1 MRRYLTRK
9 IITYVVAFF
18 IGVTVDW
25 ALPHFMPGD
34 PIQGML
40 AKYNVANNAGYQ
52 ALYAQFQSSYGLN
65 VSLWQQYL
73 NFWHSVL
80 SGDFG
85 QSIFAQGAT
94 VSSLIFSAMPYTVA
108 LLVPAVLLSYS
119 LGNRLGA
126 AAARRKVLD
135 NSVLPLGYVLQALP
149 YPWLAL
155 VVVYLF
161 GPVWHL
167 FPTSLGYD
175 QGLIPHFDWT
185 FISSALDHWF
195 LPFLTVFLVSLG
207 GWAIGMRNLVIYELE
222 NDSSRYLRALGAN
235 ERVVRRYAYR
245 NASLPQLSGLALQL
259 GVVIGGNIVTE
270 VAFQYPGL
278 GNLIFKAIGAQ
289 DYFLLQGIFIFIVI
303 GVLLANF
310 IIDLVFVSVD
320 PRTRL
325 SMQGAAA

>member
-9 IITYVVAFF
+9 IITYLVAFF

-40 AKYNVANNAGYQ
+40 SKYNVSNTAGYE
-52 ALYAQFQSSYGLN
+52 ALYAQFQASYGLN

-73 NFWHSVL
+73 NFWHGVL
-80 SGDFG
+80 TGDFG

-94 VSSLIFSAMPYTVA
+94 VRSLVFSAMPYTVA
-108 LLVPAVLLSYS
+108 LLVPAVLLSYV

-135 NSVLPLGYVLQALP
+135 NSVLPFGYVLQAIP

-161 GPVWHL
+161 GPLWHL
-167 FPTSLGYD
+167 FPTSGGYD
-175 QGLIPHFDWT
+175 EGLVPHFDWT

-222 NDSSRYLRALGAN
+222 NDSSRYLRALGSS

-325 SMQGAAA
+325 SMQGAMA

>member
-1 MRRYLTRK
+1 VRRYLTRK
-9 IITYVVAFF
+9 LITYVLAFF

-40 AKYNVANNAGYQ
+40 SKYNVSNTAGYE
-52 ALYAQFQSSYGLN
+52 ALYAQFQASYGLN
-65 VSLWQQYL
+65 VSLFQQYL
-73 NFWHSVL
+73 NFWHGVL
-80 SGDFG
+80 TGDFG
-85 QSIFAQGAT
+85 QSIFAQGAS
-94 VSSLIFSAMPYTVA
+94 VASLVFSAMPYTLA
-108 LLVPAVLLSYS
+108 LLVPAVLLSYV

-135 NSVLPLGYVLQALP
+135 NSVLPLGYVLQAIP

-161 GPVWHL
+161 GPLWHL
-167 FPTSLGYD
+167 FPTSGGYD
-175 QGLIPHFDWT
+175 EGLVPHWDWA
-185 FISSALDHWF
+185 FISSAIDHWF

-222 NDSSRYLRALGAN
+222 NDSSRYLRALGSS

>member
-9 IITYVVAFF
+9 IFTYIVAFF

-40 AKYNVANNAGYQ
+40 SKYNVASNAGYQ
-52 ALYAQFQSSYGLN
+52 ALYSQFQASYGLN

-73 NFWHSVL
+73 NFWHGVL
-80 SGDFG
+80 TGDFG

-94 VSSLIFSAMPYTVA
+94 VASLVFSAMPYTLA

-126 AAARRKVLD
+126 AAARRKLLD
-135 NSVLPLGYVLQALP
+135 NSVLPLGYVLQAIP

-175 QGLIPHFDWT
+175 QGLVPHFDWT
-185 FISSALDHWF
+185 FIASTLDHWF

-222 NDSSRYLRALGAN
+222 NDSSRYLRALGSS

-245 NASLPQLSGLALQL
+245 NASLPQLSGLALSL

-310 IIDLVFVSVD
+310 IIDLVFLSVD

-325 SMQGAAA
+325 SMQGAMA